1 MSNEIKNKIN
11 DALYNFYLEAD
22 KDIIKDSLKSD
33 IQNLDEYNKKK
44 KQIIFLAQA
53 KVKQKHNEYLL
64 ALANKFQEA
73 VLQNIEKPVA
83 ILKQLI
89 QGNASLALY
98 RNLDKLSKEDIIEII
113 KDKNLVELLEQL
125 ENNDKS
131 H

>member
-1 MSNEIKNKIN
+1 MSKEINNKIN
-11 DALYNFYLEAD
+11 DALYEFYLEAD

-53 KVKQKHNEYLL
+53 KAKQKHNEYLL

-98 RNLDKLSKEDIIEII
+98 RKLDKLSKEDIIEII

>member
-1 MSNEIKNKIN
+1 MSKEINNKIN
-11 DALYNFYLEAD
+11 DALYEFYLEAD

-53 KVKQKHNEYLL
+53 KAKQKHNEYLL

>member
-53 KVKQKHNEYLL
+53 KAKQKHNEYLL

-73 VLQNIEKPVA
+73 VLHNIEKPVA

-89 QGNASLALY
+89 QGNPSLALY

>member
-1 MSNEIKNKIN
+1 MSNEINNKIN
-11 DALYNFYLEAD
+11 DALYDFYLEAD

-33 IQNLDEYNKKK
+33 IQNLDGYNKKK

-53 KVKQKHNEYLL
+53 KAKQKHNDYLL

-125 ENNDKS
+125 ENSDKS

>member
-1 MSNEIKNKIN
+1 MSKEINNKIN
-11 DALYNFYLEAD
+11 DALYDFYLEAD

-53 KVKQKHNEYLL
+53 KAKQKHNEYLL

-125 ENNDKS
+125 ENNDKN